1 MILKKSDFGNDFH
14 WGVSTAAY
22 QIEGAYQK
30 HRKGLSIWDVFTQN
44 ADNIK
49 DGSNANKSCGHYKL
63 YKKDISLIKK
73 LNIPNYRFSISWPR
87 ILPNGIGKINQKGI
101 DFYNRLIDRCLDKG
115 ITPWITLYHW
125 DLPDKLEEKGGWTN
139 RDILYWFSEYTQV
152 AARNFGDRVKNWM
165 LLNEP
170 ATFIGA
176 GYFLGYH
183 APGKKGLNNFLPA
196 THHAMLCQGVG
207 GRILKDLVPF
217 SNVGTTVSTTQIDYI
232 GKGIRAEKTQVRYD
246 TIFNRL
252 FIEPILGFGYPFK
265 EFPLLKRIIRYIKQ
279 NDEKK
284 LPFNFDF
291 IGLQNYTREVVKY
304 NPIVPYVKGKIVH
317 ASERG
322 VEHTNMGWE
331 VYPESIYN
339 MLHKLNAY
347 GKIKEFIVTENGAS
361 FPDVRVKKRI
371 HDLQRIKYLDA
382 YMSHVLRAK
391 KEGINVNGYFIW
403 TLLDNFEWAEGY
415 TQRFGLVYTNFK
427 NRKRYVKDSG
437 YWFAEF
443 LAEK

>member
-1 MILKKSDFGNDFH
+1 M
-14 WGVSTAAY
+14 
-22 QIEGAYQK
+22 
-30 HRKGLSIWDVFTQN
+30 
-44 ADNIK
+44 
-49 DGSNANKSCGHYKL
+49 
-63 YKKDISLIKK
+63 
-73 LNIPNYRFSISWPR
+73 
-87 ILPNGIGKINQKGI
+87 
-101 DFYNRLIDRCLDKG
+101 IDRCLDKG

-232 GKGIRAEKTQVRYD
+232 GKGIRAEQTQVRYD